1 MKTLTAGER
10 AIWATAFV
18 TSVQESYEAVSRVP
32 ELGPSRIDP
41 YVRAAV
47 DAARTVRAA
56 RSVLAKLTT
65 MPVKDAY
72 QAQRT
77 EEITMLQDMLGVT
90 ETSYRELPK

>member
-1 MKTLTAGER
+1 
-10 AIWATAFV
+10 
-18 TSVQESYEAVSRVP
+18 
-32 ELGPSRIDP
+32 
-41 YVRAAV
+41 
-47 DAARTVRAA
+47 
-56 RSVLAKLTT
+56 